1 MLINQYWEEFKMEI
15 KTAEEIRKAMKDKF
29 ENNGQLAFENIC
41 DSIMKK
47 IEISA
52 LKNSRFFTV
61 YDFERQLEYLER
73 SLIKEGAEEKIIGY
87 LKFILNSYKNKSD
100 KELYNAFE
108 SQVVNLLIVKG
119 YTVEKEEGLLNR
131 FKITIRWDKEVD
143 EVNE

>member
-1 MLINQYWEEFKMEI
+1 
-15 KTAEEIRKAMKDKF
+15 
-29 ENNGQLAFENIC
+29 
-41 DSIMKK
+41 MKK

-73 SLIKEGAEEKIIGY
+73 SLIKEGAEEKVIGY